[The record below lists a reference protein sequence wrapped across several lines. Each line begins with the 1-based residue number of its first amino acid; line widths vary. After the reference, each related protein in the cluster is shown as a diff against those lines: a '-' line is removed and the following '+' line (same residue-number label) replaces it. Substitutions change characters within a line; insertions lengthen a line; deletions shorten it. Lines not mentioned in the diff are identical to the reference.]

1 MRALVPGTQSRAGR
15 WARRAA
21 FAALLVGLGALAWW
35 AGRGLDAEGR
45 ARLVR
50 VVGLLSAAGLGVG
63 TPHLLFPDPDL
74 RRFHLANPDGR
85 RLLGRVLRRW
95 RPVLA
100 ALAVPPVALAASAG
114 PWLAVEGALAALGVG
129 LYALGRTLPLGLRMQ
144 RWERGEAG
152 GRYRALRSKAEV
164 VSTAPP
170 LAVPDTLVP
179 GLLLTAEVFLAGAVV
194 AIAGQTGGGIVAAA
208 VLLVGSAALL
218 ARQRAKFD
226 GAFWAANGAWADAF
240 HATDAEGG
248 REPLGYAGVYWAPP
262 ALRPAVWAG
271 LVSLDRRLPLGRI
284 AALGLAAVV
293 AVYAVGAP
301 AGVRAA
307 ALALWVAGVNGAVAL
322 TASDALVPATLAH
335 RLHGTVEWTLT
346 RFLMNVRWL
355 PPLVAALALLAWL
368 TDAASLTDL
377 AVWTGVY
384 LAVAVVSAA
393 LATFAARL
401 RFRRGFA

>member
-1 MRALVPGTQSRAGR
+1 MRALVPGTRSRVGR
-15 WARRAA
+15 WAWGAA
-21 FAALLVGLGALAWW
+21 FAFLLVGLGALAWW
-35 AGRGLDAEGR
+35 AGRGLDAAAR

-50 VVGLLSAAGLGVG
+50 VVGLFAAAGLSVG
-63 TPHLLFPDPDL
+63 APHLLFPDPDL
-74 RRFHLANPDGR
+74 QRLHLANPAGA
-85 RLLGRVLRRW
+85 RLLGRVLQRW
-95 RPVLA
+95 VPVLA
-100 ALAVPPVALAASAG
+100 ALAVPPVVLAASAG
-114 PWLAVEGALAALGVG
+114 SWLAVEGALAAVGVG
-129 LYALGRTLPLGLRMQ
+129 LYALARALPLGLRVR

-152 GRYRALRSKAEV
+152 GGYRALRARAET

-170 LAVPDTLVP
+170 LAVPDALVP

-194 AIAGQTGGGIVAAA
+194 AVAGQTGWGVAAAA

-218 ARQRAKFD
+218 LRQRAGFD
-226 GAFWAANGAWADAF
+226 RAFWAANGVWADAF

-248 REPLGYAGVYWAPP
+248 REPLAYASVYWAPH

-322 TASDALVPATLAH
+322 TATDALLPSALAH
-335 RLHGTVEWTLT
+335 RLHGPAAWALA

-355 PPLVAALALLAWL
+355 PPFAVTLALLAWL
-368 TDAASLTDL
+368 TVGTSLTDL

-393 LATFAARL
+393 LATSAARL
-401 RFRRGFA
+401 RFRRAVA